1 MNTTQKLSQLLHNTG
16 DMALKRRA
24 KTILNG
30 LDIQDTDQ
38 VLDAGGG
45 DGFYTKLVH
54 ELTEAEITLYDFDPN
69 ALNSARSNLKDLD
82 RITIL
87 EGSVME
93 MPFPDNAFDKIV
105 CTEVLE
111 HVPDDTKAMREL
123 LRVLKPG
130 GRVAITVPNLNFP
143 FLWDPLNWTMQNIF
157 KRPIKNSIWSD
168 FFAGIWYGHTRL
180 YEVDKLHDQLKQVGF
195 GIKDMQAVTHWS
207 LPFNHYILN
216 IMARLLYGGKM
227 SPQMKEAVSKF
238 ETGKKPRRPWFIS
251 LGFWIFSNVDSL
263 NNSSKLSDSSVSL
276 YVLGVKPNK

>member
-1 MNTTQKLSQLLHNTG
+1 MYHSQLTKLLYNTG

-24 KTILNG
+24 QIILNG
-30 LDIQDTDQ
+30 LDIQDSDK

-54 ELTEAEITLYDFDPN
+54 ELTLAEITLYDFDPN
-69 ALNSARSNLKDLD
+69 ALNSARINLKDLD

-93 MPFPDNAFDKIV
+93 MPFADNSFDKIV

-111 HVPDDTKAMREL
+111 HVPDDTKAMQEL

-130 GRVAITVPNLNFP
+130 GKVAITVPNLNFP
-143 FLWDPLNWTMQNIF
+143 FLWDPLNWIMQNIF
-157 KRPIKNSIWSD
+157 KRPIKKSIWSD

-195 GIKDMQAVTHWS
+195 GVKDMQAVTHWS

-227 SPQMKEAVSKF
+227 SSEMKEAVSKF
-238 ETGKKPRRPWFIS
+238 ETNKKPKRPFMIN
-251 LGFWIFSNVDSL
+251 LGFWMFSAVDSL
-263 NNSSKLSDSSVSL
+263 NNHAKLSDSSVSL
-276 YVLGVKPNK
+276 YALVTKRSA